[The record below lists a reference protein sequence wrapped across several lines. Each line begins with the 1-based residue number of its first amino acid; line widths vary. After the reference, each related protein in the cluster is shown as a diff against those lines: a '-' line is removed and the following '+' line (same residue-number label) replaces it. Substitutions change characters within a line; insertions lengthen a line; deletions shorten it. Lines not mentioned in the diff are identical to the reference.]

1 MTDTSVIPTP
11 ATPDVCSVN
20 VLIEG
25 SEISGEFHILSVAV
39 SNELNRIPRAT
50 LELLDGEAAKATF
63 AAADT
68 DHFIPGKRI
77 EIRLGYRSHVDTVFK
92 GIVVKQ
98 RIKVRKDASAL
109 LVECRDEAVR
119 MTRGLNSRYFI
130 EQKDSEIIEDLIDRH
145 RLQKSVQATTPLLKE
160 VVQYDAT
167 DWDFL
172 VCRAEANGQV
182 VTVRDGKVTVATP
195 ATGAAPVVTASYG
208 ATVLELD
215 AEIDAGC
222 QPTGITATSWSETTQ
237 NMLEANAAEPT
248 VTASG
253 NLAAH
258 DLAAVLG
265 GEPNRLRH
273 AGKLSV
279 PREG

>member
-130 EQKDSEIIEDLIDRH
+130 EQKDSEIIEDLI
-145 RLQKSVQATTPLLKE
+145 V
-160 VVQYDAT
+160 
-167 DWDFL
+167 
-172 VCRAEANGQV
+172 
-182 VTVRDGKVTVATP
+182 
-195 ATGAAPVVTASYG
+195 
-208 ATVLELD
+208 
-215 AEIDAGC
+215 
-222 QPTGITATSWSETTQ
+222 
-237 NMLEANAAEPT
+237 
-248 VTASG
+248 
-253 NLAAH
+253 AAH
-258 DLAAVLG
+258 ADARRKLETLLQERMQALTG
-265 GEPNRLRH
+265 GLPLPP
-273 AGKLSV
+273 GLKLF
-279 PREG
+279 